1 MQSNLTL
8 IVLRLFEWEREARLR
23 RTHLLVSEHSRTR
36 RVRRWIGRRLVRI
49 GAWLAGDPTFKPVR
63 AR

>member
-8 IVLRLFEWEREARLR
+8 TMLRLFEWEREARLR
-23 RTHLLVSEHSRTR
+23 RTHLLVSERTATR

-49 GAWLAGDPTFKPVR
+49 GAWLAGDPTLKPVR